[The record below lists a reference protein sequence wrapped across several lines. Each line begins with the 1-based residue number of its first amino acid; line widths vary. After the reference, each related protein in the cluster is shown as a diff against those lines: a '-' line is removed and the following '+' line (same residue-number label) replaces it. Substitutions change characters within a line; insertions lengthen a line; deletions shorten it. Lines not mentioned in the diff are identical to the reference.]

1 MADMRINYYGH
12 SAFLIEGRDRV
23 LIDPFLT
30 GNSKASV
37 TADKVDCDIICVT
50 HGHADH
56 LGDAVDIARR
66 TGAVIACIL
75 EMSAW
80 FERCGVKS
88 VGFNMGG
95 AVNVKNTSITMVPAF
110 HSSSIGA
117 PGLEFSAAMP
127 VGMVIDSGKVVY
139 HAGDTCVF
147 SDMKL
152 IGELYSP
159 DVAMLPIGG
168 FFTMDPKQA
177 AMAVSLIRPKIVI
190 PMHYDTW
197 PPIVQD
203 PKEFE
208 KLVKKIMARESIDD
222 LGDLRSGTK
231 GRNLPKVAKVAK
243 KAHLTKVAIMKPGES
258 LEV

>member
-1 MADMRINYYGH
+1 MRITSLGH
-12 SAFLIEGRDRV
+12 SAFLLEGRDRV

-30 GNSKASV
+30 GNPLAST

-50 HGHADH
+50 HGHGDH

-66 TGAVIACIL
+66 TGAVVASII
-75 EMSAW
+75 EMSTW
-80 FERCGVKS
+80 LEKTGVKS

-95 AVNVKNTSITMVPAF
+95 TATIRNTKITMVPAF

-117 PGLEFSAAMP
+117 PGLEFSAAMA

-147 SDMKL
+147 GDMKL
-152 IGELYSP
+152 IGELYKP
-159 DVAMLPIGG
+159 DVALLPIGG
-168 FFTMDPKQA
+168 FFTMDPRQA
-177 AMAVSLIRPKIVI
+177 AMATGLINPKIAI
-190 PMHYDTW
+190 PMHYGTW
-197 PPIVQD
+197 PPIEQD

-208 KLVKKIMARESIDD
+208 KL
-222 LGDLRSGTK
+222 
-231 GRNLPKVAKVAK
+231 AK
-243 KAHLTKVAIMKPGES
+243 KSSKAKIVILKPGEH